1 MIYKSRPGFR
11 VRKLEEIKEDLL
23 KAREVHGPGI
33 RTLFF
38 PDGNTIAMKTEQL
51 SELCRFS
58 RDVFPDLQRITV
70 YGSSQYIH
78 QRGPEAMKQLAEAGL
93 NRIHVGL
100 ESGDDVVLKR
110 IKKGTNS
117 QQQITAGQWVMAAGM
132 ELSLYVI
139 LGIGGGDRTKDH
151 ANETARVLNE
161 IGPDF
166 IRLRT
171 FIPKMNT
178 PLVED
183 VKSGLFQMLG
193 PHGVLDET
201 AALLKGIK
209 VSSYLASDHYSNYIN
224 IEGTLPQDKER
235 LLASIRKARLRE
247 ESDFRPVFIGT
258 E

>member
-78 QRGPEAMKQLAEAGL
+78 QRGPEAMKRLAEAGL

-117 QQQITAGQWVMAAGM
+117 QQQIAAGQYVMAAGI

-139 LGIGGGDRTKDH
+139 LGIGGRDRTGDH
-151 ANETARVLNE
+151 ASGTARVLNE

-178 PLVED
+178 PLLED
-183 VKSGLFQMLG
+183 VKSDVFQMLG

-201 AALLKGIK
+201 AALLKGLK
-209 VSSYLASDHYSNYIN
+209 VSSYLASDHYSNYVN
-224 IEGTLPQDKER
+224 LEGRLPQDKER
-235 LLASIRKARLRE
+235 LLASIRKTRLWE
-247 ESDFRPVFIGT
+247 ESAFRSFFVGT